1 MLVNIHCFS
10 TGHEVRDGC
19 QGSWI
24 VQFGVCGK
32 SLGFAQP
39 SIFRSDSTFCLLFKV
54 LDGGRTDWFSGVGE
68 VDVKVKDLPL
78 SVFYASCY
86 VCPSFFFLLLSFL
99 PHSLSFCLCL
109 FSHISF

>member
-78 SVFYASCY
+78 SFSFYSLFYLILCLSVFVSLVTYLSR
-86 VCPSFFFLLLSFL
+86 FLLLS
-99 PHSLSFCLCL
+99 
-109 FSHISF
+109 